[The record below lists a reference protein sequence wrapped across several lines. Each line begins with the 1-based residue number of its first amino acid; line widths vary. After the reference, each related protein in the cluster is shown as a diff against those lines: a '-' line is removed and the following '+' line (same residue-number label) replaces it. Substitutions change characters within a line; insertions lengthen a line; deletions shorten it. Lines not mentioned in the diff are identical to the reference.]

1 MPDEMAEPQ
10 ALDPAVRLARWLILA
25 AQRTKHRGCG
35 GFSSHSFG
43 VKGDTREF
51 PQADVEREHFDD
63 FFSLFPDFKLPEL
76 IREKDLLDVGCGYG
90 GKTVEFVTRCGA
102 RRACGIEPH
111 PRMIEQ
117 AQRYASTRNATN
129 VSFEVCG
136 ERDIP
141 YADDTF
147 DIVLSHDVLEH
158 VADPRVTIA
167 EIHRVLRPGG
177 LSFNVFP
184 LYWGAKSHHLDYV
197 TTMPAL
203 HWMFSPRVL
212 VRAVNT
218 ILATRPDFGT
228 ARQPLPRT
236 AFDGAREVLPGLNGL
251 SGEHLPHLFGAF
263 EVLSLRRIALGPRGM
278 GMLVR
283 SQLPTRLRDMAT
295 ATVACVLRKGVR

>member
-1 MPDEMAEPQ
+1 MADEIAEP
-10 ALDPAVRLARWLILA
+10 APLDAAARLARWLILT
-25 AQRTKHRGCG
+25 AQRTKHRGSG
-35 GFSSHSFG
+35 GFSSHSFD

-63 FFSLFPDFKLPEL
+63 FFALFPDFDVRQL
-76 IREKDLLDVGCGYG
+76 IQGKDLLDFGCGYG
-90 GKTVEFVTRCGA
+90 GKTVELVTRCGA

-111 PRMIEQ
+111 PRMVEQ
-117 AQRYASTRNATN
+117 AQRYAATRNAAG
-129 VSFEVCG
+129 VSFMVCG
-136 ERDIP
+136 DRDIP
-141 YADDTF
+141 YPDESF

-158 VADPRVTIA
+158 VVDPRRTIA

-197 TTMPAL
+197 TTMPGL
-203 HWMFSPRVL
+203 HWVFPPRVL

-228 ARQPLPRT
+228 ARQPAPPV

-263 EVLSLRRIALGPRGM
+263 DVLSLRRIALGPRGM

-283 SQLPTRLRDMAT
+283 SRLPTRLRDMAT
-295 ATVACVLRKGVR
+295 ATVACVLRKRG